1 MKSVL
6 KRFFR
11 VLLKNENSILYIDE
25 IHTIVGTGAI
35 DDSSLDASNILKPY
49 LAEGSIRIVGATTYE
64 EFNRYLAKNKSL
76 VRRFQQIDIKE
87 PTVEEAVD
95 ILEGIKKGYAN
106 YHNVSYSKDIIR
118 YIVENS
124 HKHISNR
131 FLPR

>member
-1 MKSVL
+1 MTARQMPQTYL
-6 KRFFR
+6 NPI
-11 VLLKNENSILYIDE
+11 LLK
-25 IHTIVGTGAI
+25 A
-35 DDSSLDASNILKPY
+35 
-49 LAEGSIRIVGATTYE
+49 
-64 EFNRYLAKNKSL
+64 RYALLVPQLTKSL
-76 VRRFQQIDIKE
+76 TAIWQRTRVWCVAFQQIDIKE

-131 FLPR
+131 FLPDKAIDLLDEAGAKLAKGMSKDDKGPCRY